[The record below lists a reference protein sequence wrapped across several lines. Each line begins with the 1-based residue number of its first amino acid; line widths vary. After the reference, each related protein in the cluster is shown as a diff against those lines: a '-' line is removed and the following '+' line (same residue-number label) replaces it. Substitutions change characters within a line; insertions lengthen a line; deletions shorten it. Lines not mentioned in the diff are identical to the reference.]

1 MMSQIEID
9 VSRQGNGN
17 GKNTLA
23 KLAIAAL
30 LVAGVTLSAAGMHH
44 KKEKAQTSIS
54 WHNVSDT
61 LHQVEVAKADLF
73 ATLRS
78 KSPQ

>member
-9 VSRQGNGN
+9 VSRQGS
-17 GKNTLA
+17 GKNTLV
-23 KLAIAAL
+23 KLAVAAL
-30 LVAGVTLSAAGMHH
+30 LVAGVALSAAGVQH
-44 KKEKAQTSIS
+44 KREKAKTSVS

-78 KSPQ
+78 KSSQ